1 MAKPDDNQDKPEK
14 KKKLSFKEKLKLVF
28 NGVSRKEA
36 KAVMGDTLK
45 ELRKPREI
53 GILLVSCFV
62 PGGWIGYAAYR
73 IARYKFKQEQDAP
86 ANDNAGTAAPGH
98 KIAPDKLKKPKKPK
112 KGQKN
117 APPAP

>member
-1 MAKPDDNQDKPEK
+1 MAMPDDNQDKPEK
-14 KKKLSFKEKLKLVF
+14 KKKLSFKQKLNLVF

-36 KAVMGDTLK
+36 KGVLGDTLK

-73 IARYKFKQEQDAP
+73 IARYKFKHEQDAP
-86 ANDNAGTAAPGH
+86 ANDNAGAPPPEH
-98 KIAPDKLKKPKKPK
+98 KISPKKPKKPK
-112 KGQKN
+112 RGQKN